1 MNISWTDRLI
11 AMLRRQ
17 RSLAICIAL
26 LLPSIVTSGDLRA
39 ATLNSP
45 AIQCSFSNDV
55 GRPWVQVTP
64 LTSSTP
70 VGAVLWERAVGL
82 GINYTFGAPSGAVRH
97 ELVSAGHWGAGTP
110 LDNDTA
116 PTNVKGIGFKVS
128 VNASDGVV
136 RSVQQTLSPMVFAKE
151 SVTLES
157 GGGQRGSVLTTNYL
171 QQLILNVKPDQLP
184 SGKLIVERVDGSAQ
198 LKLFAVDLLSGLGSL
213 GGAIVVPTDSI
224 PSGICR
230 KSYLLMGPAIINMG
244 GGGPVELPNK
254 CLVEAY
260 KTIPVH
266 LGQFSL
272 EKFSSKGSTSAPKAF
287 AIELSQCA
295 ANAKPAITFSDKFGG
310 GPDTSVLGL
319 DPSPASAQGFG
330 IVVTNELTREPIKYD
345 GTVYAM
351 QRVGDQAR
359 LPLTARY
366 LRIGEDGQLKPGR
379 ADGAA
384 EFTFSF
390 P

>member
-1 MNISWTDRLI
+1 MKRTCLVIEPKRYLATLI
-11 AMLRRQ
+11 LLMLW
-17 RSLAICIAL
+17 
-26 LLPSIVTSGDLRA
+26 SGGATA
-39 ATLNSP
+39 ATINS
-45 AIQCSFSNDV
+45 AATQCTFSNGA

-64 LTSSTP
+64 LTSATP
-70 VGAVLWERAVGL
+70 VGAVLWERPIGL
-82 GINYTFGAPSGAVRH
+82 NVNYSFGGSSGSVH
-97 ELVSAGHWGAGTP
+97 HDLVVAAFWGPGTP
-110 LDNDTA
+110 LPVGIA
-116 PTNVKGIGFKVS
+116 PTNVAGIGFKVL
-128 VNASDGVV
+128 VNSSDGVLRPV
-136 RSVQQTLSPMVFAKE
+136 LQTVSPVAVEKE
-151 SVTLES
+151 PVIYETT
-157 GGGQRGSVLTTNYL
+157 GGQHGAVLTTNYM
-171 QQLILNVKPDQLP
+171 QQLILTVKPGQLP
-184 SGKLIVERVDGSAQ
+184 SGKLVVERVDGSSQ
-198 LKLFAVDLLSGLGSL
+198 LTLYAVDLLSGVGAL
-213 GGAIVVPTDSI
+213 GGEIIIPTSNI
-224 PSGICR
+224 PNGICR
-230 KSYLLMGPAIINMG
+230 TPYLLMGPAIINMG

-272 EKFSSKGSTSAPKAF
+272 EKFPSKGSTSAPKAF

-345 GTVYAM
+345 GTAYVM

-366 LRIGEDGQLKPGR
+366 LRIGEDGQLKAGR